1 MEEKSDGNRF
11 GNGRSVISV
20 RDIRMAILYDSKTRR
35 VQPWIP
41 IAFLLIPVI
50 VLVIG
55 YFVTRDKVQQY
66 KTDQEQKQQEDVFK
80 RF

>member
-1 MEEKSDGNRF
+1 MS
-11 GNGRSVISV
+11 
-20 RDIRMAILYDSKTRR
+20 ILYDTKKRR

-50 VLVIG
+50 VLLVG
-55 YFVTRDKVQQY
+55 YYLTKDKVQDY
-66 KTDQEQKQQEDVFK
+66 KIQKEHKHQEDVFT